1 MLAEQLPVNI
11 TFCKLN
17 HKDPDF
23 VGQLHLHLFCDR
35 TGKEM
40 LSIPFLIAP
49 K

>member
-1 MLAEQLPVNI
+1 MLAEQLTVII

-17 HKDPDF
+17 HKNPDF

-35 TGKEM
+35 TGKER
-40 LSIPFLIAP
+40 LIIPLLIGP